1 MRPNKSEQT
10 QLNNTF
16 AKLVRLHDQLD
27 RLQRRMVINGRS
39 SQYTEP
45 TRRVVQQLAQ
55 IVDEMR
61 KVTS

>member
-1 MRPNKSEQT
+1 MLSKSEQT
-10 QLNNTF
+10 QLNNAF

-27 RLQRRMVINGRS
+27 NLQRRMVISGRS
-39 SQYTEP
+39 SQFTSP

-55 IVDEMR
+55 AIDEMR

>member
-10 QLNNTF
+10 QLNNAF

-39 SQYTEP
+39 SQYTAP
-45 TRRVVQQLAQ
+45 VRRVVQALGQ
-55 IVDEMR
+55 IADELR
-61 KVTS
+61 KVIN